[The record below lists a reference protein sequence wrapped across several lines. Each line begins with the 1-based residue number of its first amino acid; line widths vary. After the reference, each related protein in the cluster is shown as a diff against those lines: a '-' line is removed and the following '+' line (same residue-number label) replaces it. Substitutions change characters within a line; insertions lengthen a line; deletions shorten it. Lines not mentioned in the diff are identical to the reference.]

1 MEDRLLRF
9 VARFYEAGRL
19 DAGRAFTRFCNAAGI
34 PEPENNAVRNWPL
47 YGRIALTA
55 SMAAAIAVFAII
67 GLSYKGW
74 NDYRAIDIA
83 QKFTLPDSTEIV
95 LAPGTELEFRMKR
108 NVREARM
115 SSGKV
120 FFNVHRD
127 ESSPFSINAGNGYVR
142 VLGTEFQVIRDEASV
157 RVDVAGGKVLFR
169 QHDNTDASSL
179 ILTAGMSAIL
189 NAESTMPEQVEQ
201 KSRNF
206 AAWASQEFVFENT
219 PLEDVVAE
227 LSEYYGKEI
236 TVKSA
241 GEWKTKCLTAS
252 FAADDLQIILSLI
265 SSAFEVEMDIIP

>member
-1 MEDRLLRF
+1 MKF

-19 DAGRAFTRFCNAAGI
+19 DAGRAYSRFCKAAGI
-34 PEPENNAVRNWPL
+34 PEPERNTGRRWPL
-47 YGRIALTA
+47 SGKIALTL

-252 FAADDLQIILSLI
+252 FAADDLQLILSLI
-265 SSAFEVEMDIIP
+265 SAAFEVEMDIIP